1 MKSNYFLKK
10 TIRIGAVVAGIILAL
25 TFSLKAAKSNAPESY
40 NRAMELYG
48 RQEYKKALKLFERV
62 TESNAPVKWRYLSKY
77 YIAKGKVKTGK
88 LEESVNILTELIY
101 KPEIFKYIKP
111 SVIVGNLADIK
122 NSHSISNLKGILK
135 KSKITEVR
143 KSAAENLAR
152 LAHTNKENG
161 IAEDISNYMFT
172 ILKTESETEV
182 AKSVSEA
189 ITKIGRI
196 NADKLIDAYRAGN
209 DFTKQKILLL
219 ISKQEDEDL
228 VMALQNDIGSS
239 SKTVKNYILWALCKI
254 DPYRFGD
261 MFKGKLTAVDGNY
274 YIRSGGRRLTVIVLT
289 GKDAGEDAGEDK
301 KDKELSGF
309 KDKYVVLYGK
319 ETEEGII
326 YADCFEDK

>member
-62 TESNAPVKWRYLSKY
+62 TESNAPVKWRYL
-77 YIAKGKVKTGK
+77 
-88 LEESVNILTELIY
+88 LTELIY
-101 KPEIFKYIKP
+101 NPEIFKYIKP

-289 GKDAGEDAGEDK
+289 GKDAGEDK

-326 YADCFEDK
+326 YADCFEDR